1 MRGMTHEESRRFW
14 AEKVEA
20 WRSSGLSRREFCR
33 REGVSAATFIR
44 WANRLTGESKP
55 DQAPSVPAAFVPVR
69 ISEPPPVEAQTASAG
84 MEIVTPR
91 GFVVRVP
98 EGVKAAHLRAVLA
111 AVRDL

>member
-1 MRGMTHEESRRFW
+1 M
-14 AEKVEA
+14 
-20 WRSSGLSRREFCR
+20 
-33 REGVSAATFIR
+33 
-44 WANRLTGESKP
+44 
-55 DQAPSVPAAFVPVR
+55 
-69 ISEPPPVEAQTASAG
+69 EAQTASPG